1 MVAYGA
7 HALAGMGGKPLAPF
21 FNLWVHDGLFLL
33 AAAAC
38 VVTAVRCAPERGA
51 WLCFAVALGTYAA
64 GEILW
69 TTIFSKQDPE
79 PFPSLSDACWLA
91 FYPSTYAGLVLLV
104 RRHVTSFS
112 AALWVDGLVGGLV
125 VAALGAALVFQPILD
140 ATGGS
145 PLAVAVNLAYP
156 LGDLLII
163 SFVVTIYALTGWRP
177 GRAWL
182 VLGAGFA
189 MNAITD
195 CIYSYQASAGTS
207 QDGGYVDYMF
217 SVAIVLLGFAATQ
230 PWDRASRVRTDGMR
244 MLILP
249 GAFAV
254 GTFALIVYDH
264 FAGLGTLAFALAMG
278 SLVGIVVRAALT
290 FRDNLRML
298 GRSRRDAETD
308 SLTGLGNRRKLMLDL
323 QATLAPDAPAGER
336 MLLLFDLDGFK
347 QYNDVF
353 GHPAGDALLR
363 RLGEN
368 LRAPW
373 RLRERLPPGRRRVLR
388 AGGPARAERRRDHL
402 RLRGGPHRAGRG
414 LRGRLLVRDGPAAGR
429 RRRAGDRDQ
438 ARRPAHVRAEARPAL
453 LGLAPD
459 PRRPARVLHERD
471 PHLGEHMR
479 GVAELA
485 GAVARD
491 LGLDNEEIED
501 VVRAAEL
508 HDVGKMGVPE
518 AIVEKPSALDEE
530 EWAFMRRHTLIGER
544 ILSAA
549 PALAG
554 VARLVRSSHERFD
567 GTGYPDGLAGDK
579 IPLGSRIVAVCDA
592 YDAMTSERPYR
603 ESLPPEQAIVELRRC
618 AGIAVRPARGGLLRP
633 RGRGGRDRLARR
645 LGLGRGARVEGG
657 FLLAQGR
664 DGRLAVE
671 PLARDAVPVATRPQL

>member
-1 MVAYGA
+1 LPASAPTRSTAPRPLVIGVLVVMAAYGA
-7 HALAGMGGKPLAPF
+7 HALAGVGGEPLAPL

-38 VVTAVRCAPERGA
+38 VVTAVRCPPERGA

-104 RRHVTSFS
+104 RRHVASFS
-112 AALWVDGLVGGLV
+112 AALWVDGLIGGLV

-230 PWDRASRVRTDGMR
+230 RWDRARRVRTDGMR

-249 GAFAV
+249 GVFAL

-278 SLVGIVVRAALT
+278 SLVGIVARAALT

-298 GRSRRDAETD
+298 GRSQRDAETD

-323 QATLAPDAPAGER
+323 RAALGPDSESPEH

-368 LRAPW
+368 LRVAVAPCGTAY
-373 RLRERLPPGRRRVLR
+373 RLGGDEFCALVDLRGQSADAITYAAAVALIEQGEGFAVGCSFGSVLLPADADAPATAIKLADQRMYAQKHGRRSSASRQTRDVL
-388 AGGPARAERRRDHL
+388 L
-402 RLRGGPHRAGRG
+402 
-414 LRGRLLVRDGPAAGR
+414 
-429 RRRAGDRDQ
+429 
-438 ARRPAHVRAEARPAL
+438 
-453 LGLAPD
+453 
-459 PRRPARVLHERD
+459 RVLHERD

-491 LGLDNEEIED
+491 LGLGNEEVED

-518 AIVEKPSALDEE
+518 AIVEKPAALDDE

-567 GTGYPDGLAGDK
+567 GTGYPDGLAGEK

-592 YDAMTSERPYR
+592 YDAMTSARPYR
-603 ESLPPEQAIVELRRC
+603 ESLPAEAAISELRRC
-618 AGIAVRPARGGLLRP
+618 AGTQFDP
-633 RGRGGRDRLARR
+633 RVVDSF
-645 LGLGRGARVEGG
+645 ARVLEAGE
-657 FLLAQGR
+657 A
-664 DGRLAVE
+664 
-671 PLARDAVPVATRPQL
+671 ATRAA